1 MTSVTPSPRLR
12 LRGWPALALGL
23 VALAVGFAF
32 AVTEERS
39 PARHITLTAGS
50 QGTTRALVARALASE
65 VSALGVETEVVD
77 AEGTVNELE
86 RVDSGAVDFALVS
99 GAFRIEG
106 YPQVREVA
114 PLYVEA
120 LHLLVKQELAGSVG
134 ASLTALRG
142 RTVDLGG
149 PGTTSAGLATAVL
162 TFADVRPGD
171 GTSADGYLA
180 RSLSERELSVL
191 LEAGDRSRLPDAVFH
206 LATVPSKIALRL
218 VNSADYRLVPLP
230 FAEAFRLTAIISE
243 DPMQGAAAQIERP
256 YTMDTVIPAFTYQIE
271 APVPAGDLHTVGTR
285 LLLVAHEGVSAE
297 TVGRVL
303 DAVFASRFARMHR
316 ELLDPSLLGLAPRL
330 AMHPGTRL
338 FLAHDKPFLTAHGVE
353 DLSNT
358 MSVFGTL
365 AGGGLFLWQG
375 LRQRRQ
381 GRRDQLLVELMLRVA
396 ECERRI
402 VELELSS
409 NIELEA
415 LITLQRDLLQLK
427 SEVLERFTN
436 GELGGQTLSELLVP
450 VNAARDH
457 VGELLLHVRQNLE
470 EQAETQ
476 GRPAEDLWVEAAAK
490 SDETT

>member
-1 MTSVTPSPRLR
+1 
-12 LRGWPALALGL
+12 

-32 AVTEERS
+32 AITEEPG
-39 PARHITLTAGS
+39 PARHITLTAGY
-50 QGTTRALVARALASE
+50 QGTTRAVVAHALASE
-65 VSALGVETEVVD
+65 VSALGSEAEVVD
-77 AEGTVNELE
+77 AEEGGDELDHVN
-86 RVDSGAVDFALVS
+86 SGAVDFALVS
-99 GAFRIEG
+99 GALRIEG
-106 YPQVREVA
+106 YSHVREVA

-120 LHLLVKQELAGSVG
+120 LHLLVKRELAEPVG
-134 ASLTALRG
+134 TSLTALRG

-162 TFADVRPGD
+162 AFADVRPG
-171 GTSADGYLA
+171 GATADGYVALGL
-180 RSLSERELSVL
+180 RDRELAAL
-191 LEAGDRSRLPDAVFH
+191 LERGDRSALPDAVFH
-206 LATVPSKIALRL
+206 LATVPSLIALRL
-218 VNSADYRLVPLP
+218 VRSADYRLVPLP
-230 FAEAFRLTAIISE
+230 FAEAFRLTALIGE
-243 DPMQGAAAQIERP
+243 GPTQGPAARIERP
-256 YTMDTVIPAFTYQIE
+256 YTMDTVVPAFSYQIE

-316 ELLDPSLLGLAPRL
+316 ELLDPSMLGLAPRL

-381 GRRDQLLVELMLRVA
+381 GRRDQLLAELMLRVA

-409 NIELEA
+409 NMELEA

-436 GELGGQTLSELLVP
+436 GELGGQMLSELLVP

-457 VGELLLHVRQNLE
+457 VGELLLHVRENLE
-470 EQAETQ
+470 KQAETQ
-476 GRPAEDLWVEAAAK
+476 GRPAEALWVEAAAK

>member
-1 MTSVTPSPRLR
+1 MTSATPSTRLR

-23 VALAVGFAF
+23 VALAVALSF
-32 AVTEERS
+32 AVKEERR
-39 PARHITLTAGS
+39 PARHVTLTAGF

-65 VSALGVETEVVD
+65 VSALGVETQVVD
-77 AEGTVNELE
+77 AEDTANELE

-106 YPQVREVA
+106 YPHVREVA

-149 PGTTSAGLATAVL
+149 PGSTTDGLATAVL
-162 TFADVRPGD
+162 AFAEVRPRD
-171 GTSADGYLA
+171 GTEDGYVA
-180 RSLSERELSVL
+180 RSRGERELAAL
-191 LEAGDRSRLPDAVFH
+191 LEGGDRSRLPDAVFH

-218 VNSADYRLVPLP
+218 VRSADYRLVALP
-230 FAEAFRLTAIISE
+230 FGEAFRLTAILGE
-243 DPMQGAAAQIERP
+243 DPTRGAAARIERP

-271 APVPAGDLHTVGTR
+271 APVPAEHLHTVGTR
-285 LLLVAHEGVSAE
+285 LLLVAHEGVSPE
-297 TVGRVL
+297 TVERVL
-303 DAVFASRFARMHR
+303 HAVFASRFARMHR
-316 ELLDPSLLGLAPRL
+316 ELLDPSMLGLAPRL

-409 NIELEA
+409 NMELEA

-457 VGELLLHVRQNLE
+457 VGELLLHVRENLE
-470 EQAETQ
+470 AQAETQ
-476 GRPAEDLWVEAAAK
+476 GRPAEALWVEAAAK